1 MSDRRRAVV
10 VTGASTGIGRAAA
23 EALVA
28 QGFHVFG
35 SVRKPADGQS
45 LREQLGEH
53 VTPLQFDVTDAEA
66 IAAAV
71 PVVQEFVGDDTLAGL
86 VNNAGVAIGGALM
99 HQPTAELRQQFDINV
114 FGLME
119 VTRAFLPLLG
129 ARRPTPRSPGRIV
142 NISSVGGRI
151 AAPFIGAYSA
161 SKHAVEA
168 LSDALRREL
177 MIYGVDVIV
186 IQPGAIK
193 TPIWDKAEAE
203 DTAQYAGTDYAE
215 IAGRFQE
222 FMVHKGRNGLEPSRV
237 SSTIVRALTTSRPKT
252 RYPIPDE
259 PWMGWRLP
267 RILPDRMIDR
277 AIAKQLGLT
286 PPDDD

>member
-1 MSDRRRAVV
+1 M
-10 VTGASTGIGRAAA
+10 TGASTGIGRATA
-23 EALVA
+23 EALVEH
-28 QGFHVFG
+28 GFHVFG
-35 SVRKPADGQS
+35 SVRKQADGES
-45 LREQLGEH
+45 LREQLGDA
-53 VTPLQFDVTDAEA
+53 VTPLHFDVTDAEA

-71 PVVQEFVGDDTLAGL
+71 PVVQEYVGDDTLVGL

-99 HQPTAELRQQFDINV
+99 HMPDDELRRQFDINV
-114 FGLME
+114 FGLMA

-129 ARRPTPRSPGRIV
+129 ARRPCPGPPGRIV
-142 NISSVGGRI
+142 NISSVAGRI
-151 AAPFIGAYSA
+151 SAPFVGAYSA

-168 LSDALRREL
+168 LSDSLRREL
-177 MIYGVDVIV
+177 MIYGVDVVV

-203 DTAQYAGTDYAE
+203 DTSRYADTHYAE
-215 IAGRFQE
+215 IAARFQE
-222 FMVHKGRNGLEPSRV
+222 FALQKGRNGLETSRV
-237 SSTIVRALTTSRPKT
+237 SGTIVRALTVRRPKT

-267 RILPDRMIDR
+267 LMLPERWIDQ

-286 PPDDD
+286 PPKDD